1 MTRFLLL
8 TAAFCVAFSAAVAD
22 QTYRWN
28 AETYVTIQPSH
39 RAGVAAE
46 VHFVNTGIHADPY
59 YSFDLDLDGML
70 VTVLV
75 EINTSGADD
84 TMTVTPPSG
93 FIASPPEVTVP
104 EGGAGTI
111 LILLEAVS

>member
-1 MTRFLLL
+1 MTRFLIL
-8 TAAFCVAFSAAVAD
+8 TALFCAAFSTAFAAD
-22 QTYRWN
+22 TYRWN
-28 AETYVTIQPSH
+28 YETFVTIQPSSH
-39 RAGVAAE
+39 LGVEAE
-46 VHFVNTGIHADPY
+46 VHFVNTDIHDQPY
-59 YSFDLDLDGML
+59 FSFDLDLDGL
-70 VTVLV
+70 VVTVLV

-93 FIASPPEVTVP
+93 FIASPPDVTVP